1 MFEGYSTDVR
11 PSDVSGRFTIIFRA
25 TQSTHF
31 AAGDVFLRLRVN
43 SVVVDSIKIL
53 LDIDSSTPSS
63 ISISDES
70 ISSGTVINPG
80 NADSSFSFKFSLSD
94 TYGNPVSLS
103 ASRFYFFDLGVRRAI
118 DLNSQFVN

>member
-1 MFEGYSTDVR
+1 MANGKRKNTFNAESLLLFYTEYSSLNNFVFEGYSTDVR
-11 PSDVSGRFTIIFRA
+11 PSDVAGRFTIIFRA

-63 ISISDES
+63 ISISD
-70 ISSGTVINPG
+70 
-80 NADSSFSFKFSLSD
+80 
-94 TYGNPVSLS
+94 
-103 ASRFYFFDLGVRRAI
+103 
-118 DLNSQFVN
+118 